1 MTLTNEDVPEDLN
14 QYVNWVFNDR
24 ANRRIQHHQA

>member
-1 MTLTNEDVPEDLN
+1 MTLTNEDVN